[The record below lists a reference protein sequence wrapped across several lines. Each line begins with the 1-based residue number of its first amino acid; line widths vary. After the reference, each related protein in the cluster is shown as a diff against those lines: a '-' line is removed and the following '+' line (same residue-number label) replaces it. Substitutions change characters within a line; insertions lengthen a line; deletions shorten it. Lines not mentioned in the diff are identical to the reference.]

1 MQIFLKQREIESVE
15 PGEPSES
22 GETDE
27 FKGFFSANVFETK
40 TE

>member
-1 MQIFLKQREIESVE
+1 MQIFLKQRGIESV
-15 PGEPSES
+15 ES

-27 FKGFFSANVFETK
+27 LKGFFSATVFETK

>member
-1 MQIFLKQREIESVE
+1 MQIFLKQRGIESVE
-15 PGEPSES
+15 SGEPSES

-27 FKGFFSANVFETK
+27 LKGSFSANVFETK

>member
-1 MQIFLKQREIESVE
+1 VQIFLKQRGIESVE
-15 PGEPSES
+15 SGEPSES

-27 FKGFFSANVFETK
+27 LKGFFSANVFETK